1 MSEWIEVVA
10 GEILDWHFGF
20 PIGAVLSIV
29 TDIFNDDIC
38 VNDDCPCDDE
48 DCGKVSV
55 DGDEIGCASCCD
67 I

>member
-1 MSEWIEVVA
+1 M
-10 GEILDWHFGF
+10 
-20 PIGAVLSIV
+20 LSIV

-55 DGDEIGCASCCD
+55 DGDEIGCACCCD